1 MKTDKE
7 LKEIALGI
15 NSGTI
20 ISSMTVR
27 NEEMSSVFIPLA
39 LMDAKQFKKFVDMK
53 PGMVYEHIDQ
63 AMPRSVNGMPMFTSI
78 QILDLDEY
86 HKLIEIINE
95 LKKWLSNEKT
105 V

>member
-27 NEEMSSVFIPLA
+27 NEEMSLVFMPLS
-39 LMDAKQFKKFVDMK
+39 LMDAKQYKEFIDKK
-53 PGMVYEHIDQ
+53 PGMIFEYIDQ
-63 AMPRSVNGMPMFTSI
+63 ALPRSANDLPIFTSMK
-78 QILDLDEY
+78 ILDLDEY

-95 LKKWLSNEKT
+95 LKKWISNEKA